1 MSSNAPLYIGSHK
14 KTNSCRVLCDLN
26 LQYTNVIPSYN
37 STKGIF
43 NVTRK
48 DRTKEYDVIFRK
60 YEYRLLWFL
69 VSHHAHTSLH
79 ESDAEMTLVHEN
91 IEDPSDRLVI
101 SYPLHVL
108 YEEDINNKYTS
119 QNDAFRQLNELV
131 VSGENVSTT
140 WNIERIF
147 PDKRSFYLY
156 KGGYPFYESGG
167 DKYPDNSDDYTYT
180 NVAFDKPATIPSS
193 DFDSIKTT
201 KMVAFPEINDDS
213 IPVYYND
220 GELKAPKK
228 KVDEKDIELNSYHGF
243 QRPPDSILAP
253 HINNDEPPEEYMDIG
268 MRVQQF
274 LVSVIGICIILWMFF
289 SGNEYSSICIKFI
302 GVVIWAMSHFAY
314 IAYGWIIAWF
324 YFAVIWLIVTLSL
337 LFYRFVLYI
346 WRLIFGED
354 KTQSNSGPFTQ
365 SLRESMKNGIYNQ
378 WGSHIGSTI
387 FKVIVLLH
395 AVPSLYEYFIRLYGP
410 PMSFASS
417 SSIYKD
423 RTYSIGNKLCRNAI
437 YRVGNGTPINECY
450 GEIDL
455 GKYISNPET
464 RKAFKAEYEKL
475 KRGGASAHNA
485 FLGASAEIVPDSKED
500 ENYDVGG
507 DVIEICD
514 MYNTMFHKQFQRK
527 CTRKSIDEE

>member
-1 MSSNAPLYIGSHK
+1 MSSNAPLYIGTHK
-14 KTNSCRVLCDLN
+14 KTNPCRVLCDLK

-43 NVTRK
+43 DVTRK

-101 SYPLHVL
+101 SYPLHIL

-119 QNDAFRQLNELV
+119 QNDAFRQLNDL
-131 VSGENVSTT
+131 VSGENVSAT
-140 WNIERIF
+140 WNIERIL

-156 KGGYPFYESGG
+156 KGGYPFYESDG
-167 DKYPDNSDDYTYT
+167 DNSDDYTYT
-180 NVAFDKPATIPSS
+180 NVVFDNPATIPSS
-193 DFDSIKTT
+193 DFSSVKTT
-201 KMVAFPEINDDS
+201 KLIAFPEINDDS

-228 KVDEKDIELNSYHGF
+228 NVDEKDIELNSYHGF

-253 HINNDEPPEEYMDIG
+253 HINNDEPPEEFIDIG
-268 MRVQQF
+268 MRVEQF
-274 LVSVIGICIILWMFF
+274 FVSVIGICIILWMFF
-289 SGNEYSSICIKFI
+289 SGNEYSSICVKLI
-302 GVVIWAMSHFAY
+302 GVAIWAISHFAY

-324 YFAVIWLIVTLSL
+324 YFAVTWLIVTLSL
-337 LFYRFVLYI
+337 LFFRLILYI
-346 WRLIFGED
+346 WRLIFGGN
-354 KTQSNSGPFTQ
+354 KKQSISGPFTQ
-365 SLRESMKNGIYNQ
+365 SLRESMKNGIYNK

-395 AVPSLYEYFIRLYGP
+395 AVPSLYEYFIMLYGP

-417 SSIYKD
+417 TGVYKD

-455 GKYISNPET
+455 EKYISNPET
-464 RKAFKAEYEKL
+464 RKEFKAEYEKL
-475 KRGGASAHNA
+475 KREGTSSHDA
-485 FLGASAEIVPDSKED
+485 FIAAISEIVPDSKED
-500 ENYDVGG
+500 ENYDVNGSG
-507 DVIEICD
+507 DIIEICD